1 MPEQPIELD
10 SLKTRLKADTT
21 SRVRFARKKPPKL
34 RGDFQG
40 PISLK
45 RVAARYFHHTSAVS
59 GDCQK
64 DVLVVANGTD
74 SDSNAILPSARDVF
88 QSRRV
93 NCLQPGTA
101 FMIANTASILHLRR
115 ARGAISGC
123 FENHV
128 KVVQRVP
135 VNIVFD
141 LSQNPEL
148 YCSRE
153 SR

>member
-1 MPEQPIELD
+1 EISAACARRVPRYHQTEPGSSTILSPYERGFGRLPERCACCC
-10 SLKTRLKADTT
+10 KWN
-21 SRVRFARKKPPKL
+21 RFR
-34 RGDFQG
+34 
-40 PISLK
+40 
-45 RVAARYFHHTSAVS
+45 FH
-59 GDCQK
+59 
-64 DVLVVANGTD
+64 
-74 SDSNAILPSARDVF
+74 AILPSARDVF

>member
-1 MPEQPIELD
+1 M
-10 SLKTRLKADTT
+10 
-21 SRVRFARKKPPKL
+21 

-40 PISLK
+40 SHPPETSGSTMSFTIRMPFRAIARNMCLLLQMEPIQIP
-45 RVAARYFHHTSAVS
+45 RDT
-59 GDCQK
+59 
-64 DVLVVANGTD
+64 
-74 SDSNAILPSARDVF
+74 PSARDVF

-115 ARGAISGC
+115 DRGAISGC